1 MYIEHETEYVQ
12 IMIDSLKKKVDI
24 LNQITALNEEQKEL
38 IRADVLDLEAF
49 DVTVEK
55 KGECID
61 TLTNLDSGFQ
71 KLYDRVKE
79 ALDGK
84 RDTYKPQIQEMQDLI
99 SKIMQLSMSIQA
111 EEERNKDTIKA
122 HFTKLKKEVYQIK
135 NSQKVAQNYYNS
147 MNKLN
152 FVDPQFLDKKK

>member
-1 MYIEHETEYVQ
+1 MEHETEYVQ

-24 LNQITALNEEQKEL
+24 LNQITALNAEQKEL

-84 RDTYKPQIQEMQDLI
+84 MDTYKPQIQEMQDLI

-122 HFTKLKKEVYQIK
+122 HFAKLKKEVYQIK

>member
-1 MYIEHETEYVQ
+1 MEHETEYVQ
-12 IMIDSLKKKVDI
+12 IMLDSLKKKVDI
-24 LNQITALNEEQKEL
+24 LNRITALNAEQKEL
-38 IRADVLDLEAF
+38 IRADILDLEAF

-122 HFTKLKKEVYQIK
+122 HFAKLKKEVYQIK

>member
-1 MYIEHETEYVQ
+1 MEHETEYVQ

-24 LNQITALNEEQKEL
+24 LNQITTLNQEQKVL
-38 IRADVLDLEAF
+38 IQADMLDLEAF
-49 DVTVEK
+49 DVTVDK
-55 KGECID
+55 KSKCID

-79 ALDGK
+79 ALEGK
-84 RDTYKPQIQEMQDLI
+84 KDTYKSQIKEMQDLI
-99 SKIMQLSMSIQA
+99 AQIMQLSMSIQA

>member
-1 MYIEHETEYVQ
+1 MEHETEYVQ
-12 IMIDSLKKKVDI
+12 IMLDSLKKKVDI
-24 LNQITALNEEQKEL
+24 LNQITVLNEEQKNL

>member
-1 MYIEHETEYVQ
+1 MEHETEYVQ

-24 LNQITALNEEQKEL
+24 LNQITALNQEQKVL
-38 IRADVLDLEAF
+38 IQADVLDLEAF
-49 DVTVEK
+49 DAIVEK
-55 KGECID
+55 KGERID
-61 TLTNLDSGFQ
+61 TLNNLDSGFQ

-79 ALDGK
+79 ALEGK
-84 RDTYKPQIQEMQDLI
+84 RDAYKPQIAEMQALI
-99 SKIMQLSMSIQA
+99 AQIMQLSMSIQA

-122 HFTKLKKEVYQIK
+122 HFSKLKKEVYQIK

>member
-1 MYIEHETEYVQ
+1 MEHETEYVQ

-24 LNQITALNEEQKEL
+24 LKQVTALNKEQKVL
-38 IRADVLDLEAF
+38 IQAEVLDLKAF
-49 DVTVEK
+49 DVIVEK

-79 ALDGK
+79 ALEAKKDA
-84 RDTYKPQIQEMQDLI
+84 YKPQIKEMQDLI
-99 SKIMQLSMSIQA
+99 AEVMQLSMSVQA
-111 EEERNKDTIKA
+111 EEERNKDAIKA
-122 HFTKLKKEVYQIK
+122 HFSKLKKEVYQIK

>member
-1 MYIEHETEYVQ
+1 MEHETEYVQ
-12 IMIDSLKKKVDI
+12 IMIDSLKKKTDI
-24 LNQITALNEEQKEL
+24 LNRIVSLNQEQKVL
-38 IRADVLDLEAF
+38 IQAEVLDLKAF
-49 DVTVEK
+49 DDIVEK
-55 KGECID
+55 KGKCID

-79 ALDGK
+79 ALEGK
-84 RDTYKPQIQEMQDLI
+84 RDTYKPQIKEMQDLI
-99 SKIMQLSMSIQA
+99 AGIMQLSMSIQA
-111 EEERNKDTIKA
+111 EEERNKDAVKA

-135 NSQKVAQNYYNS
+135 NSQKIAQNYYNN

>member
-1 MYIEHETEYVQ
+1 MEHETEYVQ

-24 LNQITALNEEQKEL
+24 LNQITALNQKQKVL
-38 IRADVLDLEAF
+38 IQADMLDLEAF
-49 DVTVEK
+49 DAIVEK

-61 TLTNLDSGFQ
+61 TLNNLDSGFQ

-79 ALDGK
+79 ALEGK
-84 RDTYKPQIQEMQDLI
+84 RDAYKSQIAEMQALI
-99 SKIMQLSMSIQA
+99 AQIMQLSMSIQA

-122 HFTKLKKEVYQIK
+122 HFSKLKKEVYQIK